1 MIKIV
6 SGFSTPVGSIIA
18 LVNLCN
24 ALNARGHRCALYGP
38 DNWHVD
44 KCTAARLSD
53 FYPEHGDIIIVHNIN
68 LVSFTELYRLQEKR
82 EEPGH
87 TKRLISLKSTF
98 MRYFAGWRRDV
109 DVKLILSCQ
118 ENDRFPIRRLNH
130 ALFDRIHY
138 VHASQI
144 NYHKIGRR
152 HFVCPNF
159 QTPLVPSEYKPDGS
173 AGVIGS
179 IRRENKTDEAIES
192 ALLSGMKTVTLYGYL
207 VDPIYYYKR
216 IVPLVA
222 KYPGRIRYAGFIDD
236 RQCIYDTLSDV
247 FCSVDQAWSMV
258 KMECEQTNTRY
269 HGPNTVPAEELIT
282 SDEIFDVW
290 KRELAL

>member
-6 SGFSTPVGSIIA
+6 SGFSVPVGSIVA

-24 ALNARGHRCALYGP
+24 ALNDRGYRCVLYGP
-38 DNWHVD
+38 DNWHMD

-53 FYPEHGDIIIVHNIN
+53 FYPDHGDIIIVHNID
-68 LVSFTELYRLQEKR
+68 LLSFTELYRLQEKR

-87 TKRLISLKSTF
+87 TKRLISLKSMF
-98 MRYFAGWRRDV
+98 MRYFAGSRKDV

-130 ALFDRIHY
+130 ALFDGIHY
-138 VHASQI
+138 LHESQI
-144 NYHKIGRR
+144 NYHKIGCR

-159 QTPLVPSEYKPDGS
+159 QTPLIPSEYKPTGS

-179 IRRENKTDEAIES
+179 IRRENKTDEAIEK

-207 VDPIYYYKR
+207 ADPVYYYKR
-216 IVPLVA
+216 IVPLIA
-222 KYPGRIRYAGFIDD
+222 KYPGRIRFAGFIYD
-236 RQCIYDTLSDV
+236 RQRIYDALSDV
-247 FCSVDQAWSMV
+247 FGSDDRAWSMV
-258 KMECEQTNTRY
+258 KRECVETNTRY
-269 HGPNTVPAEELIT
+269 HGPDTPPTEEPMT

-290 KRELAL
+290 KRELEL